1 MNKLKKD
8 IILVVDDSPVN
19 IYFLFRF
26 LDESGFEVLVAKN
39 GLSALEQLQKI
50 TPELILLDVVM
61 PDINGFKVCQLLKVL
76 SHTKDIPIIFMT
88 SLSDP
93 VDKLKGLALGA
104 VDYITKPFQ
113 KEEVL
118 ARINL
123 HIKLRQLTVYLQ
135 QQNESLK
142 EEIAARTLAEVALQ
156 TLTEEL
162 EKRVNERTRELR
174 QTVSKLKNTQK
185 LLLQREEKLR
195 YNANHDTL
203 TNLPNR
209 AWLMRRMNI
218 LIKHNLVRS
227 DYLYAVL
234 FIDLD
239 RFKIVNDSLGHLV
252 GDKLLKSVAM
262 RLQACLGKNQTIV
275 RFGGDEFIVLL
286 ENIKDIDDAIK
297 VAERIKKQLSIP
309 FKLPDYEVFTGASI
323 GITISTMGY
332 KQPKEVL
339 KDVDVAM
346 YYAKQAGRGCYKVFN
361 PKMKT
366 NTIAHLQLENDLRRA
381 IVKTLNTNYNYT
393 SEFCLYYQPILSFS
407 TDCITGFEA
416 LIRWNH
422 PIKGLI
428 SPGKFISIAE
438 ETGLIKDLGWWIL
451 QEACRQLSVWQ
462 QQFAQK
468 FPLVLNVNISAVQLK
483 QVDLIKRINTILQ
496 QTKIPIDC
504 LKLEITES
512 CVLETS
518 TTEAKILNQLKDL
531 GIKLCIDDFGT
542 GYSSLS
548 RLHEFSIDTLKID
561 RSFIVRLNRSTEAK
575 GMIQTIITLAQGLGM
590 NIVAEG
596 VETNL
601 QLEKLRELG
610 CDFWQGYLF
619 SKPVDS
625 TAINQLL
632 LNS

>member
-1 MNKLKKD
+1 MNKVKKNL
-8 IILVVDDSPVN
+8 IMVIDDSQVN
-19 IYFLFRF
+19 LQLLFNFLS
-26 LDESGFEVLVAKN
+26 ESEFKVLIAEH
-39 GLSALEQLQKI
+39 GLKALKILQKV
-50 TPELILLDVVM
+50 TPDIILLDVVM
-61 PDINGFKVCQLLKVL
+61 PELDGFEICSKLKK
-76 SHTKDIPIIFMT
+76 SSYTKDIPVIFMT
-88 SLSDP
+88 ALSDP
-93 VDKLKGLALGA
+93 IDKLKGLSLGA

-118 ARINL
+118 ARVKL
-123 HIKLRQLTVYLQ
+123 HIRLRKLTKNLQ
-135 QQNESLK
+135 KQNQILK
-142 EEIAARTLAEVALQ
+142 REIAARTEAEIALQ
-156 TLTEEL
+156 ELTEEL
-162 EKRVNERTRELR
+162 EKRVNERTYELSK
-174 QTVSKLKNTQK
+174 TVDKLENTRH
-185 LLLQREEKLR
+185 LLLQREEKLK
-195 YNANHDTL
+195 YDANHDTL

-209 AWLMRRMNI
+209 AWLMRQMNF
-218 LIKHNLVRS
+218 LIQRNVEHP
-227 DYLYAVL
+227 DCLYAVL

-262 RLQACLGKNQTIV
+262 RLQTCLSKNETIV

-286 ENIKDIDDAIK
+286 QNIRDINDPIK
-297 VAERIKKQLSIP
+297 VADEIKQQLSIP
-309 FKLPDYEVFTGASI
+309 FQLQDYEVFTGASI

-332 KQPKEVL
+332 EQPEEVL
-339 KDVDVAM
+339 RDVDVAM
-346 YYAKQAGRGCYKVFN
+346 YYAKQAGRGCYEVFN

-366 NTIAHLQLENDLRRA
+366 NTMAHLQLENDLRRA
-381 IVKTLNTNYNYT
+381 IVETRNTNYNYT

-407 TDCITGFEA
+407 TGCIIGFEA

-422 PIKGLI
+422 PMKGLI
-428 SPGKFISIAE
+428 SPVKFISVAE
-438 ETGLIKDLGWWIL
+438 ETGLIKDLGWWIF
-451 QEACRQLSVWQ
+451 QEACRQLSLWQ

-496 QTKIPIDC
+496 QTQIPINC

-512 CVLETS
+512 CILETS
-518 TTEAKILNQLKDL
+518 TTEAKILKQLKDL

-561 RSFIVRLNRSTEAK
+561 RSFIVRLTRSAEAR
-575 GMIQTIITLAQGLGM
+575 GIIQTIITLAHSLGM
-590 NIVAEG
+590 DIVAEG
-596 VETNL
+596 IETSL

-619 SKPVDS
+619 SKPVDT